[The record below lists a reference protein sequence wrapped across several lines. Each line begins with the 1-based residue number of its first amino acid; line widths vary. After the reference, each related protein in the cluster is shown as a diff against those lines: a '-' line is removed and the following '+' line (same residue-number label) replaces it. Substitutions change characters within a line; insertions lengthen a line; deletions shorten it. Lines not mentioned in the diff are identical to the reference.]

1 MHQLNSD
8 HIKHICVLSFSGGL
22 EEFEDRLQAEEDE
35 KEKEI
40 QEENDRR
47 VNISSKTRNR
57 LTSLLDRKR
66 AEAAPHQTRGGDAK
80 EAV

>member
-1 MHQLNSD
+1 MSLT
-8 HIKHICVLSFSGGL
+8 VLVSLSGGL
-22 EEFEDRLQAEEDE
+22 EAFEDRLQEEEAE

-47 VNISSKTRNR
+47 VNISSKTRSR
-57 LTSLLDRKR
+57 LNQLLDRKR

>member
-1 MHQLNSD
+1 MDTSASRFGAVPL
-8 HIKHICVLSFSGGL
+8 LGGL
-22 EEFEDRLQAEEDE
+22 EAFEDRLQAEEAE

-47 VNISSKTRNR
+47 VNISSKTRSR
-57 LTSLLDRKR
+57 LNQLLDRKR